1 MTALLLP
8 PALLLG
14 VAYGYSAQRGA
25 FCLNSGF
32 RSLALGSDTTKAKA
46 LALAILLQLVFLPV
60 VLSLTG
66 QHPSHPAFFPVAG
79 IAGGLLFGASMSR
92 AGGCAAGIWYKAGA
106 GDVGAAVA
114 IAGLALGAT
123 AAETGPLSGARA
135 FLQSAASA
143 TAAPPAEMVGLP
155 LWMLTVPLG
164 AVLLWWLWSS
174 ETSVAGAW
182 SWRRTGLAIGVI
194 ALAAWPAAA
203 AAGGSFGLSVVPGTV
218 EGLGALTQSRS
229 ALPSFEMLLVLGIA
243 GGGYL
248 AARRAGTNRLSAP
261 APADLLGRFLGGLG
275 LGIGA
280 SFAAGCTMGH
290 GLTGLPLLA
299 PGSILVMA
307 SIFAGSA
314 AVAVGPR
321 LLARSPRLRWVGR
334 GAA

>member
-1 MTALLLP
+1 MTALFLL
-8 PALLLG
+8 PALLVG
-14 VAYGYSAQRGA
+14 VAYGYAAQRGA

-32 RSLALGSDTTKAKA
+32 RSLALGTDTTKAKA
-46 LALAILLQLVFLPV
+46 LALAVLLQIVVLPI

-66 QHPSHPAFFPVAG
+66 QQPSHPAFFPIAG
-79 IAGGLLFGASMSR
+79 AVGGLLFGASMSR

-143 TAAPPAEMVGLP
+143 AAAPPAEMVGLP
-155 LWMLTVPLG
+155 LWMLTAPLG
-164 AVLLWWLWSS
+164 GVLLWWLWST

-182 SWRRTGLAIGVI
+182 SWQRTGLAIGVI

-203 AAGGSFGLSVVPGTV
+203 AMGGRFGLSVVPGTV
-218 EGLGALTQSRS
+218 EGLFALTRGQS
-229 ALPSFEMLLVLGIA
+229 LVPSFFVLIVVGIA
-243 GGGYL
+243 VGGHL
-248 AARRAGTNRLSAP
+248 AVRVAGTYRLSAP
-261 APADLLGRFLGGLG
+261 PPADLIGRFAGGLG

-290 GLTGLPLLA
+290 GLGGLPLLA

-314 AVAVGPR
+314 AVAILPGVLARGPR
-321 LLARSPRLRWVGR
+321 VGWAGR